1 MILEGLALAAQIARC
16 TPNVGPRTMA
26 AIVKVESGGDPFAI
40 GDNTTMRSYH
50 PREQAEAEA
59 LARRL
64 IGAGHSVDLG
74 IAQIDNANLA
84 RVGLNVRTAFNA
96 CANLVAEAQILE
108 EDYSLAARYF
118 GAGQVALRH
127 AIGMYNTGRLDA
139 GGAYVRRVLIA
150 AGIRPGRLHPRPR
163 RVAQREGANWAT
175 TQVLTGAATSLRN
188 ARPRRSAAA
197 RAPIIVEK
205 SPPSQVVLQ

>member
-16 TPNVGPRTMA
+16 APNVGPRTMA

-40 GDNTTMRSYH
+40 GDNTTRRSYH
-50 PREQAEAEA
+50 LRVRAMAET
-59 LARRL
+59 LAHRL

-74 IAQIDNANLA
+74 IAQIDDANLG
-84 RVGLNVRTAFNA
+84 RLGLNVRTAFDP
-96 CANLVAEAQILE
+96 CVNLAAEAHMLA

-150 AGIRPGRLHPRPR
+150 AGIRSGLHPRPS
-163 RVAQREGANWAT
+163 RVTEREGANSAT
-175 TQVLTGAATSLRN
+175 TQVLTDAATSVRR

-205 SPPSQVVLQ
+205 LPASQVVLQ

>member
-1 MILEGLALAAQIARC
+1 MILDALALAAQIARC
-16 TPNVGPRTMA
+16 APTVGPRTMA

-40 GDNTTMRSYH
+40 GDNTTSRSYH
-50 PREQAEAEA
+50 PRLRMMAEA

-64 IGAGHSVDLG
+64 IDAGHSVDLG
-74 IAQIDNANLA
+74 LAQIDDANLA
-84 RVGLNVRTAFNA
+84 RLGLNVQTAFDA
-96 CANLVAEAQILE
+96 CASLAAEAQILA

-150 AGIRPGRLHPRPR
+150 AGIRSVRLNPRPP
-163 RVAQREGANWAT
+163 RVAEREGANWAT
-175 TQVLTGAATSLRN
+175 TQVLTGAETSVRR
-188 ARPRRSAAA
+188 ARIGRSAAA

-205 SPPSQVVLQ
+205 PPALVVLQ

>member
-1 MILEGLALAAQIARC
+1 MILQALALAAQIARC
-16 TPNVGPRTMA
+16 APSVGPRTMA
-26 AIVKVESGGDPFAI
+26 AIVKVESSGDPFAI
-40 GDNTTMRSYH
+40 GDNTTRRSYH
-50 PREQAEAEA
+50 PRVRTMAEA

-74 IAQIDNANLA
+74 VAQIDDANLA
-84 RVGLNVRTAFNA
+84 RLGLNVGTAFDA
-96 CANLVAEAQILE
+96 CINLAAGAQILAE
-108 EDYSLAARYF
+108 NYSLAARYF

-163 RVAQREGANWAT
+163 RVARRGSAHSVM
-175 TQVLTGAATSLRN
+175 TQVLAGAAPSVRS
-188 ARPRRSAAA
+188 ARPGRSAAA
-197 RAPIIVEK
+197 RAPIIVDK
-205 SPPSQVVLQ
+205 PAAFQVVLH